1 MSHIDFSKIGIENQE
16 VLVNRYSNLKIIEQ

>member
-16 VLVNRYSNLKIIEQ
+16 VLVNRYINLKIIEQ

>member
-16 VLVNRYSNLKIIEQ
+16 VLVSRYINLKIIEQ